1 MSESQSLAT
10 SKHKNVAKKKW
21 KSTLQPHWLDFDL
34 FSQPINLN
42 VNGNTSHRSYP
53 GLVLSVCFFMA
64 LVSIT
69 TIEMIK
75 YIDRAEPTTTMDN
88 RIVKVYERINL
99 KDNGFIPAVL
109 FYTNNDKTI
118 EYDDLSKYYTVSWR
132 KDIWT
137 NKVGGRT
144 DLLEYDASAEYF
156 DVVRCGEL
164 PSNQTRYVED
174 DPTLTEPI
182 KRHALCPVTNKSFS
196 VSGRGSDKVYET
208 LTLVIQ
214 PCSLPSGQC
223 KVASEVDDTYF
234 QVLYP
239 SYALNF
245 SDFDSPRTAFM
256 QTEDYYNID
265 LQRTQNTYM
274 KLRTNKILDYLGF
287 SPKWVESDHYIDVG
301 TTKQEV
307 LSRNSQTECSKLTY
321 KNTSECSPYA
331 EIRFKSSPDIRLMYR
346 RYKTTI
352 ETLGSIG
359 GSLGTLFTIFGFI
372 MGLILASKGD
382 DFLANKVFPL
392 IYSDNL
398 EQITTDYENL
408 LSKNSPNQEQELDC
422 EPTPNVN
429 TSLKY
434 LEIAD
439 IRSKNPPKTK
449 KDNFGTEPSDK
460 IGENSPINL
469 DSPNQG
475 SNPAFDLLQKQTFIT
490 SHVNK
495 FVLDPLANF
504 PDFKKCNKEL
514 QLNYSL
520 SDSFWQFRTMRCRCC
535 RKKQA
540 TSNDEKKAIDNELA
554 LFAKR
559 RALYECICENLDV
572 VNLVK
577 TMVEVKVIVKGIIE
591 DRHRDLM
598 HIVGF
603 KEWLKDRKED
613 VESRNY
619 LDKLYVESQRKKCC
633 KGYGVCCTYYRE
645 AKLSDLEC
653 YIKYDRAKQCYR
665 EVAHSVSQ
673 ENFDIPPHTRAL
685 DFYMYNNTFGVPRDN
700 SKSQYKNNDDLDY
713 RGLAPKETIGNLDL
727 FSSLLQY
734 RELHR
739 HNTPHLHIAN
749 NHNSRNEEHQ
759 ETDEF
764 SDTLRHIRFPE
775 GRLPNDN

>member
-1 MSESQSLAT
+1 MSELQPST
-10 SKHKNVAKKKW
+10 SNKHNNVAQKIW
-21 KSTLQPHWLDFDL
+21 KVPLQPHWLDFDL
-34 FSQPINLN
+34 FSQPINLT
-42 VNGNTSHRSYP
+42 VNGNSSHRSYP
-53 GLVLSVCFFMA
+53 GLVFSALFLMA

-69 TIEMIK
+69 AIEIIK
-75 YIDRAEPTTTMDN
+75 YIDRAEPTTTSDN
-88 RIVKVYERINL
+88 RTVKVYEKISL

-109 FYTNNDKTI
+109 FYTNDDRTI
-118 EYDDLSKYYTVSWR
+118 EYDDLHKYYTVSWR

-137 NKVGGRT
+137 YKVGGRT
-144 DLLEYDASAEYF
+144 DLLEYDASSHYF

-182 KRHALCPVTNKSFS
+182 KRHALCPVTNESFS

-223 KVASEVDDTYF
+223 KVASQVDDTYF

-287 SPKWVESDHYIDVG
+287 YPKWVENEHYIDVG
-301 TTKQEV
+301 NIKEEFV
-307 LSRNSQTECSKLTY
+307 SRNSRTECSSSTY
-321 KNTSECSPYA
+321 RNTSECNPYA

-372 MGLILASKGD
+372 MGLILAGKGD

-398 EQITTDYENL
+398 EKITTDYEYLLPKINL
-408 LSKNSPNQEQELDC
+408 NQEQELDC
-422 EPTPNVN
+422 EPTPNFN
-429 TSLKY
+429 ASLNFFQNH
-434 LEIAD
+434 D

-449 KDNFGTEPSDK
+449 KNNFGTEPSYK
-460 IGENSPINL
+460 IGENSPKNL

-475 SNPAFDLLQKQTFIT
+475 SNPAFDLLRKQTDIP
-490 SHVNK
+490 SPVDK

-504 PDFKKCNKEL
+504 SNFDKSNEEL
-514 QLNYSL
+514 HLNYSL
-520 SDSFWQFRTMRCRCC
+520 SDSFWQFITKKCRCC
-535 RKKQA
+535 RKKK
-540 TSNDEKKAIDNELA
+540 SDEEEKKALNKELIV
-554 LFAKR
+554 FAKR
-559 RALYECICENLDV
+559 RALYECIVENLDV

-577 TMVEVKVIVKGIIE
+577 TLVEVKVILNGIVD
-591 DRHRDLM
+591 DRHRNLM

-613 VESRNY
+613 VRWTNK
-619 LDKLYVESQRKKCC
+619 LDKLYKETQKKKCC
-633 KGYGVCCTYYRE
+633 KSSRVCCTYCRE

-653 YIKYDRAKQCYR
+653 FIKHERAKESYR
-665 EVAHSVSQ
+665 KVTHSVK
-673 ENFDIPPHTRAL
+673 ENFDIPPHTRQL
-685 DFYMYNNTFGVPRDN
+685 DLYLYDNTFVDPHSGVKDI
-700 SKSQYKNNDDLDY
+700 L
-713 RGLAPKETIGNLDL
+713 GNLDL
-727 FSSLLQY
+727 FSLLSNY
-734 RELHR
+734 RQ
-739 HNTPHLHIAN
+739 PHSNNASHPHIAN

-759 ETDEF
+759 KIDEF
-764 SDTLRHIRFPE
+764 SEPLRHTRYPE
-775 GRLPNDN
+775 IRLPADN